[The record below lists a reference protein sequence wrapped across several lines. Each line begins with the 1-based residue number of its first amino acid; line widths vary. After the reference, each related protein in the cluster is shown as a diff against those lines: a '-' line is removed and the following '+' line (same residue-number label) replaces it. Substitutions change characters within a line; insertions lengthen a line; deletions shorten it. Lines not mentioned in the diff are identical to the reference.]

1 MQFFWL
7 FDKSQN
13 EFQMSITI
21 QEILLDAKRLAY
33 RLKEHDTAADELLS
47 QSQSVF
53 KQINAMKQ
61 VQKTLALIKWV

>member
-1 MQFFWL
+1 M
-7 FDKSQN
+7 KSKFI
-13 EFQMSITI
+13 FQMSITI

-33 RLKEHDTAADELLS
+33 RLKEHDSAADELLS

-61 VQKTLALIKWV
+61 VRQNLEF

>member
-1 MQFFWL
+1 
-7 FDKSQN
+7 
-13 EFQMSITI
+13 MSITI

-61 VQKTLALIKWV
+61 VQKPLPLQKLIS